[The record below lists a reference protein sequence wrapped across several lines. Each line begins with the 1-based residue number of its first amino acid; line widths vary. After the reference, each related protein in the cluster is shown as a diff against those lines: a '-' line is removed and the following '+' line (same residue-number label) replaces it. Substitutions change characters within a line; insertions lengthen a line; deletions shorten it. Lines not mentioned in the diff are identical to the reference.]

1 MKGFAGLLTVAF
13 GTVGC
18 MFTSWV
24 LDQQDRD
31 DTVGKLAKVMW
42 DDYNAG
48 CAVMFKDPVAWKNHF
63 ESRHKKQAPLLM
75 EWLSD
80 TFVEYCTSL
89 GTRTNEF

>member
-1 MKGFAGLLTVAF
+1 
-13 GTVGC
+13 

-48 CAVMFKDPVAWKNHF
+48 CASMFKDPVAWKNHF
-63 ESRHKKQAPLLM
+63 ESVHRKQAALLM
-75 EWLSD
+75 DWLSD

-89 GTRTNEF
+89 DTRTNEF